1 MSLLD
6 KLTKEAV
13 KIKIPKSVRIDTTV
27 GDFIGRKINRVKMTD
42 ITTTEDFDVSV
53 NGRDITI
60 RHPNKKQLKM
70 FSTRLKVLIKDSGNK
85 LDKIIG

>member
-1 MSLLD
+1 
-6 KLTKEAV
+6 
-13 KIKIPKSVRIDTTV
+13 
-27 GDFIGRKINRVKMTD
+27 MTD

>member
-6 KLTKEAV
+6 KITKEAV
-13 KIKIPKSVRIDTTV
+13 KIKIPKNVKINTTI
-27 GDFIGRKINRVKMTD
+27 GDFVGRKINRVKMSD

-53 NGRDITI
+53 RGHEITI